1 MQYDLKTKGSVIVMK
16 YDEYLNACLKFAKD
30 TENWDAENWSWLD
43 RSRWF
48 TTNGGGGYEES
59 CDNANGG
66 IDVAWAYKMDPDKVR
81 KYAPQEFMDCCVEF
95 LDMALNDPSAANDF
109 VKMAYDLFS

>member
-1 MQYDLKTKGSVIVMK
+1 MQHDLKTKGSVIVMT

-30 TENWDAENWSWLD
+30 TENWSWLD

-48 TTNGGGGYEES
+48 TTNGSGDYEES

-66 IDVAWAYKMDPDKVR
+66 IDVAWAYKMNPDKVR
-81 KYAPQEFMDCCVEF
+81 KYAPQEFMDRCVEF
-95 LDMALNDPSAANDF
+95 LQLAIDDPSAANDF
-109 VKMAYDLFS
+109 VKMAYNLFT

>member
-1 MQYDLKTKGSVIVMK
+1 MQSNSKTKGLVIAMT
-16 YDEYLNACLKFAKD
+16 YDEYLSACLKFAKD
-30 TENWDAENWSWLD
+30 TESEDTESWSWLD

-48 TTNGGGGYEES
+48 TTNGNGEYEES
-59 CDNANGG
+59 SDNANGG
-66 IDVAWAYKMDPDKVR
+66 IDVAWAYKMNPDKVR
-81 KYAPQEFMDCCVEF
+81 KYAPQEFMNRCVEF